1 MSKLTAIPNLIYE
14 YGENVGSLNVANNE
28 IKKLSPEINRVCFPS
43 LLSHPHLNL
52 YHQIFDF
59 GVFIFRLTDE
69 SVDVSQSS

>member
-59 GVFIFRLTDE
+59 GF
-69 SVDVSQSS
+69 